1 MHLVSVLIFALMFL
15 PLLASLA
22 FMPYLTRETVS
33 FGVSV
38 SEEHFRSEPVR
49 RMRKTYAL
57 ISLTIY
63 TVLFV
68 LCIYG
73 MTRSEGQPQPDGSI
87 GVYIL
92 MMVAVSIV
100 MNITFHI
107 KMKKIRPSLP
117 ASAPSANTKSVIAVD
132 TGFRRNK
139 LIVSNY
145 WFLVHAAIIVFSFVM
160 VVANYDKIPATIAMK
175 FDLQGNIVSSADKS
189 YRAVIFPNVMQA
201 VMTLLF
207 LFINWSILRSKQQTY
222 SGDPER
228 SIRQNMLF
236 RRRWSL
242 FTILSGL
249 AMVLLFSFIQLNM
262 VHPLDT
268 DIILLVSF
276 AVPVFVVLFAFILSF
291 NTGQGGSRIGRTK
304 TGSDVQPAND
314 DNHWKLGGIYY
325 NPQDP
330 SIFVEKRM
338 GIGWTLNFAHPAGWL
353 ILGGI
358 LVAVAAT
365 AFIAG

>member
-1 MHLVSVLIFALMFL
+1 MHIVSILLFALMFL

-38 SEEHFRSEPVR
+38 SEELFRSAPVR
-49 RMRKTYAL
+49 RMRKIYAL
-57 ISLTIY
+57 ISLSIY
-63 TVLFV
+63 AVLFA
-68 LCIYG
+68 LCIYS
-73 MTRSEGQPQPDGSI
+73 MTRSEGTPEPDGSM

-92 MMVAVSIV
+92 MMVAVSIA
-100 MNITFHI
+100 MNVIFHL

-117 ASAPSANTKSVIAVD
+117 SSAPAAKSVISVD

-145 WFLVHAAIIVFSFVM
+145 WFLIHAAIIAISFAM
-160 VVANYDKIPATIAMK
+160 VLVNYDKIPSTIAIK
-175 FDLQGNIVSSADKS
+175 FDFQGNIVSSADKS
-189 YRAVIFPNVMQA
+189 YRSVFFPNVMQ
-201 VMTLLF
+201 VLMTLLF

-222 SGDPER
+222 AGDPER
-228 SIRQNMLF
+228 SIRQNTLF

-276 AVPVFVVLFAFILSF
+276 AVPVFVVLFAAILSF
-291 NTGQGGSRIGRTK
+291 NTGQGGSRIGRSK
-304 TGSDVQPAND
+304 SGSNVQPVND

-330 SIFVEKRM
+330 SIFVEKRV
-338 GIGWTLNFAHPAGWL
+338 GIGWTFNFAHPAGWL
-353 ILGGI
+353 ILAGI
-358 LVAVAAT
+358 LVAVAAS
-365 AFIAG
+365 AIFAG